1 MIEYREEMNSVNAY
15 DTSESED
22 LIRENIKIIKLD
34 ANENPLGTS
43 PKVLQSLKDRLSK
56 GLNIYPD
63 GSATDLKNA
72 LAKKF
77 NIKKENILIT
87 NGGDDG
93 IAIIGQVFVK
103 PGDEIIV
110 SENSFV
116 RYTDSSII
124 MGGKM
129 VNVPMK
135 NYITDLDGFLN
146 AITDKT
152 KIIWFCNPNNPTG
165 SMVKKSKVYDFLNK
179 VPEDIL
185 IVYDD
190 AYGEFVEDD
199 YRVEDSPTLFKEYKN
214 VITLKTF
221 SKIYGLAGLR
231 VGYLIGD
238 EKLMNLINRGRQ
250 PFNSNVLGQVAA
262 LAALEDKEFV
272 KKVYETNI
280 SEKYKLYKFF
290 EEMGIEFIKSQTNH
304 IFFRI
309 PNISATELYDELSR
323 RKIFIR
329 PQRDNFSR
337 VSIGTPK
344 ENMKFIKAIK
354 EII

>member
-22 LIRENIKIIKLD
+22 LIRENIEIIKLD
-34 ANENPLGTS
+34 ANENALGTS
-43 PKVLQSLKDRLSK
+43 PKVLEALKNRLSK

-63 GSATDLKNA
+63 GSATDLKKA
-72 LAKKF
+72 LAEKF
-77 NIKKENILIT
+77 DIKKENILIT

-93 IAIIGQVFVK
+93 IAIIGQVFVQ
-103 PGDEIIV
+103 PEDEIIV

-129 VNVPMK
+129 INVPMK
-135 NYITDLDGFLN
+135 NYVTDLDGFLKS
-146 AITDKT
+146 ITDRT

-165 SMVKKSKVYDFLNK
+165 SMVEKTKVYEFLDS

-185 IVYDD
+185 VVYDD
-190 AYGEFVEDD
+190 AYGEFVEKEWKVDD
-199 YRVEDSPTLFKEYKN
+199 SATLFKKYKN

-221 SKIYGLAGLR
+221 SKVYGLAGLR

-262 LAALEDKEFV
+262 LAALEDEEFV

-280 SEKYKLYKFF
+280 SEKHKLYKFF
-290 EEMGIEFIKSQTNH
+290 EELDIEFIESQTNH
-304 IFFRI
+304 IFFKI
-309 PNISATELYDELSR
+309 PNISSTDLYDHLR
-323 RKIFIR
+323 KKKIFIR
-329 PQRDNFSR
+329 PQRENYSR

-344 ENMKFIKAIK
+344 ENEIFIKAIK